1 MAVRAPALDRD
12 QTALLTKLFNEL
24 DRNGDGK
31 LDIDEFKLFGKAISG
46 KEVTD
51 TQARMQITRAD
62 RNKDESIDLDEFLA
76 FSAMLGKLPPDSFRA
91 TIELYTR
98 KVREEMARVARAKSA
113 GTAAGSSKAEDE
125 SKA

>member
-1 MAVRAPALDRD
+1 
-12 QTALLTKLFNEL
+12 
-24 DRNGDGK
+24 
-31 LDIDEFKLFGKAISG
+31 
-46 KEVTD
+46 
-51 TQARMQITRAD
+51 MQITRAD
-62 RNKDESIDLDEFLA
+62 RNKDESIECVRLICWSGLRVCMVLTLRCNWCARARSLDEFLA